1 MAMAMAMAGVHFYFD
16 GAARNTPRAELV
28 LAKAPLPETPP
39 AEARVAELP
48 TVDAQLSDTPI
59 PEAPPAEEVL
69 AEAPLP
75 AARLVVETR
84 ATTPPAELASSDAT
98 PTKAPPVEA
107 PAEALPIEAL
117 AIEAPPVVAP
127 PADARLQ
134 EAPLQEAP
142 LQEAIVSE
150 APLQEARLT
159 EATLTKTLPADIPLA
174 ETLLPEAPLAQIPP
188 AELQLSDV
196 LLDDARLA
204 EVRPREQR
212 ALNMN
217 SRITLRSPDDRY
229 VVNARSR
236 ENYYYAS
243 LGSTAQVMAL
253 EAGDSP
259 LVDGS
264 LVTIKSTEN
273 WGGEWADRTY
283 LGAFGDRTELY
294 YWDYYGAKT
303 QWIIE
308 KVSAQRGDR
317 IYSGDKVTI
326 QNARFTGQYL
336 TTHPDNYLTTTNR
349 TPRAEWTIELAN

>member
-127 PADARLQ
+127 PADAR
-134 EAPLQEAP
+134 LQEAP